1 MNKDDVTIS
10 LSITPTWSILK
21 EVQEKTEKYI
31 RKKNVST
38 EIIEATIMCA
48 SELVEN
54 AIKYGSAKTGH
65 SNISFDLGIHENK
78 IFIKVSNGIRNEHDA
93 QNVKNHIERVKKSND
108 PGKLYTER
116 LMELMENPKPGISQL
131 GLYRI
136 AYEGEFTLD
145 YMYQNKILTVMA
157 SRKVV

>member
-1 MNKDDVTIS
+1 MSNDVKIS

-21 EVQEKTEKYI
+21 DVREKTEKFV
-31 RKKNVST
+31 KSKGVAP

-54 AIKYGSAKTGH
+54 AIKYGSDQPDNC
-65 SNISFDLGIHENK
+65 NINFDLRAENNK
-78 IFIKVSNGIRNEHDA
+78 IIVQVSNGIKEQKDVNSVVEHIT
-93 QNVKNHIERVKKSND
+93 KISNSDD
-108 PGKLYTER
+108 PSKLYTER

-136 AYEGEFTLD
+136 SYEGQFILD
-145 YMYQNKILTVMA
+145 SKVSDSMLTIIA
-157 SRKVV
+157 ERNY